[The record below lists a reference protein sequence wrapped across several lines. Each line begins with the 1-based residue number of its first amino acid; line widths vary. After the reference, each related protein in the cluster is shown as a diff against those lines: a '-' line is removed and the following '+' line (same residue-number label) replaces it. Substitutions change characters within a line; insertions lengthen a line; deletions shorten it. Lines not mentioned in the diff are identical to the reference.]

1 MRAASSTMQEIVSSQ
16 YAKITPSRQGRLSTP
31 SSALTGRKEKTG
43 SSYPETTSIQP
54 HVSALTGPSWPGSPG
69 TIPTCLGTGQ
79 SSGLPTSNPT
89 VLWEN
94 PRRWQEDWKNP
105 STNPSGPQTASYTSA
120 RTGQDGGTSIAST
133 TTRSS
138 RSTRWRL
145 SSASPSGGSDLTL
158 SSSTLQ
164 TKSSVLTRKTGSG
177 T

>member
-1 MRAASSTMQEIVSSQ
+1 MKTASSTMQEIVSSQ

-69 TIPTCLGTGQ
+69 TIPTCPGTGQ

-89 VLWEN
+89 VLWRN
-94 PRRWQEDWKNP
+94 PKKWRGDWKNP
-105 STNPSGPQTASYTSA
+105 SISPNGHRMARYTSA
-120 RTGQDGGTSIAST
+120 PTEQDGGTSIART
-133 TTRSS
+133 TTRLS
-138 RSTRWRL
+138 RSIRWRL
-145 SSASPSGGSDLTL
+145 NSASPSGSSDLTP

-164 TKSSVLTRKTGSG
+164 TKLSALTLR
-177 T
+177 